1 MKRHSQL
8 LIILF
13 ALLMS
18 ACVTTGGKPEPDKQQ
33 IKDAAS
39 YNLQLGISYM
49 RQGQMQL
56 AMEKMQ
62 RSLTQDPDRSD
73 THTAMA
79 VLYTRLG
86 EPEKARSEYRRSL
99 HLDPDNSS
107 TLNNYGAFLCKQGDY
122 DDAIKS
128 FEKAVKNPLYQTPAA
143 AYSNA
148 GLCSRDHGKGKQ
160 AERYF
165 RLALQANPRFTTA
178 LLQLADL
185 SYIDK
190 IYLQARA
197 FMDRYM
203 ASAAAA
209 ATPDALWLGVRVEE
223 ALGDSAAAGAY
234 SKQLLENFPDSVEAR
249 QLLEAEQNAG

>member
-1 MKRHSQL
+1 MKRNSRL
-8 LIILF
+8 LIILS

-18 ACVTTGGKPEPDKQQ
+18 ACVTTGGKPEPSKQQ

-49 RQGQMQL
+49 QMGQMQL
-56 AMEKMQ
+56 ALEKMQ
-62 RSLTQDPDRSD
+62 RSLTQDPDRAD
-73 THTAMA
+73 AHMALA

-86 EPEKARSEYRRSL
+86 ELEKARSEYRRSL
-99 HLDPDNSS
+99 HLDPDNSL

-122 DDAIKS
+122 DDAIKN
-128 FEKAVKNPLYQTPAA
+128 FDKAVKNPLYQTPAA

-148 GLCSRDHGKGKQ
+148 GLCSLDQGRDKQ

-165 RLALQANPRFTTA
+165 RLSLQANPRFTTS
-178 LLQLADL
+178 LLQMADL
-185 SYIDK
+185 SFTDK

-203 ASAAAA
+203 ASVATA
-209 ATPDALWLGVRVEE
+209 ATADALWLGVRVEE
-223 ALGDSAAAGAY
+223 ALGDLAAAGAY
-234 SKQLLENFPDSVEAR
+234 STQLLENFPDSVEAR
-249 QLLEAEQNAG
+249 QFLEAEQNAG

>member
-1 MKRHSQL
+1 MKRHIQL
-8 LIILF
+8 LIVLS
-13 ALLMS
+13 ASLVS
-18 ACVTTGGKPEPDKQQ
+18 ACVTTGGKPEPDEQS
-33 IKDAAS
+33 IKNAAT

-49 RQGQMQL
+49 QKGQMQL
-56 AMEKMQ
+56 ALEKML
-62 RSLTQDPDRSD
+62 RSLDQDPDRAD
-73 THTAMA
+73 THTALA

-86 EPEKARSEYRRSL
+86 ETEKARSEYRRSL

-148 GLCSRDHGKGKQ
+148 GLCSRDHGQGKQ

-165 RLALQANPRFTTA
+165 RLSLQADPRFTTS
-178 LLQLADL
+178 LLQMADL
-185 SYIDK
+185 SFTDK

-203 ASAAAA
+203 ASAAAT

-234 SKQLLENFPDSVEAR
+234 SKQLLENFPDSVQAR